1 MWLVCLSS
9 VLCTRKEKARSAT
22 QYPPR
27 VDPVL
32 EEGLARH
39 AREEEVVEEDEGQ
52 HDVLV
57 EGVEDDLLSSS
68 SYIIGVCVCQ
78 SGG

>member
-1 MWLVCLSS
+1 MH
-9 VLCTRKEKARSAT
+9 A
-22 QYPPR
+22 PR

-32 EEGLARH
+32 EEGLAGE

-57 EGVEDDLLSSS
+57 EGVQDHL
-68 SYIIGVCVCQ
+68 CV
-78 SGG
+78 